1 MNSLAHDPFT
11 LAYHELRSPL
21 GLLATA
27 ARSVVE
33 DSTEQAIRDRCAV
46 IVRTVERMLRTTE
59 QVFGVARVAGDEPP
73 SRFLPSVVLAGLIRD
88 MGPAAAL
95 ELHIE
100 PDAGSA
106 AVFGA
111 SGAFEALAQ
120 SLLNNAVDH
129 GDPAAPITVE
139 LVHENGALTLSI
151 TNRTTSVRRHNGLGV
166 GLYLCRRLAEQL
178 GGELSAGLEGQTYR
192 ASIRVPV
199 AAASIDQH
207 VAEAAHIA

>member
-27 ARSVVE
+27 ARSMVE

-59 QVFGVARVAGDEPP
+59 QVFGVARTAGDETPT
-73 SRFLPSVVLAGLIRD
+73 RFLPSVVLAGLIRD
-88 MGPAAAL
+88 MDLAASV

-100 PDAGSA
+100 PDAGQS
-106 AVFGA
+106 AVFG
-111 SGAFEALAQ
+111 SRGAFEALAQ

-129 GDPAAPITVE
+129 GEPGAPITVE
-139 LVHENGALTLSI
+139 LTREDGELTLSVK
-151 TNRTTSVRRHNGLGV
+151 NRVTAVRRHNGLGV
-166 GLYLCRRLAEQL
+166 GLYLCRRLADQL
-178 GGELSAGLEGQTYR
+178 GGDLSAGLEGQSYR
-192 ASIRVPV
+192 AYFAVPV
-199 AAASIDQH
+199 ATPSVDQH
-207 VAEAAHIA
+207 VAEPAHIA